1 MRVRIQQYKAGSQS
15 ARELSER
22 LGVKRLRMEGSRF
35 RPREDDIIIN
45 WGSTIDRFP
54 GAGYINNPVDVSQV
68 CNKLSFLQLMERNNN
83 QVARPVDIPEFT
95 TDPNKAKEWC
105 WEGHTVICRQMLNA
119 SGGRGIRVHWGTSQD
134 DQDSLPGAP
143 LYTKYM
149 KKRDEYRVH
158 VFEGDVIH
166 VQQKRR
172 RRDQEDVDNQVRNH
186 DNGWVFTINDV
197 NPPDKVLDQAR
208 LAMVASNL
216 DFGAVDVIW
225 NQFHETAK
233 VLEINTAPGLEGTTL
248 DKYTEAFTKLL
259 NL

>member
-35 RPREDDIIIN
+35 RPRPGDSIIN
-45 WGSTIDRFP
+45 WGSTERRFP
-54 GAGYINNPVDVSQV
+54 LPYYLNDPNCVSEACHKLQFFNLLSRWNLNRHDHYI
-68 CNKLSFLQLMERNNN
+68 
-83 QVARPVDIPEFT
+83 DIPEFT
-95 TDPNKAKEWC
+95 DDMQVAMGWVG
-105 WEGHTVICRQMLNA
+105 EGHTVIARTMLRA
-119 SGGRGIRVHWGTSQD
+119 SGGRGIHVLNRDTPMVR
-134 DQDSLPGAP
+134 AP

-149 KKRDEYRVH
+149 KKLDEYRVH
-158 VFEGDVIH
+158 VVDGDVIH

>member
-15 ARELSER
+15 ARELSKR

-35 RPREDDIIIN
+35 RPRPGDSIIN

-54 GAGYINNPVDVSQV
+54 GAGYINDPVDVSQV
-68 CNKLSFLQLMERNNN
+68 CNKLSFLQLMDQHNHGPDNHF
-83 QVARPVDIPEFT
+83 VDIPEFT
-95 TDPNKAKEWC
+95 DDMQVAMGWVG
-105 WEGHTVICRQMLNA
+105 EGYTVIARTMLRA
-119 SGGRGIRVHWGTSQD
+119 SGGRGIHVLNRDTPMVR
-134 DQDSLPGAP
+134 AP

-149 KKRDEYRVH
+149 KKLDEYRVH
-158 VFEGDVIH
+158 VVDGDVIH

-172 RRDQEDVDNQVRNH
+172 KRDQEDVDNQVRNH